1 MYNTI
6 IVGCDG
12 SDRALGAVE
21 KAADLAAGL
30 GSTMHIVTAVPKDE
44 LHDFGASS
52 DRRVM
57 SDIEL
62 ARDML
67 FNVATK
73 FSHITTT
80 VAAVKGTPATVLV
93 SEAERLDADV
103 ILVGNKNVQGLRSIM
118 GNVAEG
124 VAAKAPCD
132 VIIANTSDSNE
143 VDV

>member
-6 IVGCDG
+6 IVGYDG
-12 SDRALGAVE
+12 SDRALRAVE

-30 GSTMHIVTAVPKDE
+30 GSTMHIVSAVPKDE

-67 FNVATK
+67 FNVAAK
-73 FSHITTT
+73 FTHINVT

-93 SEAERLDADV
+93 SEAERLDAEIIV
-103 ILVGNKNVQGLRSIM
+103 VGNKNVQGLRSIM
-118 GNVAEG
+118 GSIAEG
-124 VAAKAPCD
+124 VAHKAPCD
-132 VIIANTSDSNE
+132 VLIVNTADTDELN
-143 VDV
+143 V